1 MVLEVESEV
10 AKEIRGIDKGVEMN
24 RKSED
29 EKGWTRILKSDENSE
44 VGRENSEVGREN
56 ASMDEKLK
64 TPPRDITAIN

>member
-10 AKEIRGIDKGVEMN
+10 DKGVEMN

-44 VGRENSEVGREN
+44 VGREI
-56 ASMDEKLK
+56 ADLDEK
-64 TPPRDITAIN
+64 